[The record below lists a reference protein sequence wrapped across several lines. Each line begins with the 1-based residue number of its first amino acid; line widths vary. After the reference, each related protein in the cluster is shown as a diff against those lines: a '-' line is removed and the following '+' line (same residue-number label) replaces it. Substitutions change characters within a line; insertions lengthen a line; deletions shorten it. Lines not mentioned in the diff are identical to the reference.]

1 MKLNIYF
8 RIKTKSGKYAPGVT
22 PVEMTRTMWQDNTAD
37 AFTATLIREF
47 REGDKDAKT
56 KLPAVCW
63 TGVVNN
69 GGTRKVENMTP
80 TGLYMI
86 DIDHISKGDR
96 SPDPEDAWKEISIF
110 LKAERLGENKTLFD
124 AVRLAHIT
132 PSGDGLRLVMQCTQ
146 PFETLPE
153 HMQWLNEKIG
163 FNDFGDFDTAVKDIS
178 RLSFIP
184 QASDILYESNLLWSD
199 EPNYNPII
207 NGNVN
212 GNGNGF

>member
-22 PVEMTRTMWQDNTAD
+22 PVEMTRAMWQDNTAD

-63 TGVVNN
+63 TGFVNN
-69 GGTRKVENMTP
+69 GGSRKIENMTP

-96 SPDPEDAWKEISIF
+96 SPEPEYAWKEISIF

-132 PSGDGLRLVMQCTQ
+132 PSGDGLRLVMQCTENF
-146 PFETLPE
+146 PTLPE

-163 FNDFGDFDTAVKDIS
+163 FNDFESFHFFWIILIVDI
-178 RLSFIP
+178 RCICTKP
-184 QASDILYESNLLWSD
+184 TNINLCCLDNWCC
-199 EPNYNPII
+199 NIH
-207 NGNVN
+207 
-212 GNGNGF
+212 